1 MAEVEMTGTPYLRV
15 GSIGPEV
22 VAVRERLYATGDL
35 RGSSESP
42 ETFDGEVERAV
53 RSFQQRRGLLVDGIV
68 GPQTYR
74 TLDGARWLLGDRIL
88 MHTPGHLLMGDDVT
102 ALQERLLGLGFSSGR
117 VDGIF
122 GPSTDGAVREL
133 QRGVGLPPDGV
144 VGPKTLR
151 ALTQLS
157 RSVRGGAPH
166 GLREA
171 EAVRAAG
178 PSLHGRVIVLDPAG
192 SSAASQADTEGLTE
206 GEVTLDL
213 ARRIEGRLAAG
224 GVQVVLTRGVHGD
237 PTPSERAKLAN
248 ALGAD
253 VLLSLHCESLP
264 GSPQASGVATFFY
277 GVPDGGNAWSPM
289 GERLASLVQREICAR
304 TDLVDCRIH
313 PRTWELLRHTT
324 MPAVRVE
331 VGHLSHPGDARRLAD
346 PAFRDTLAE
355 AIVVAI
361 QRMYLQ
367 DEDATTGT
375 LRVDDVL
382 ARARRG

>member
-1 MAEVEMTGTPYLRV
+1 MTGMPLLRRGSV
-15 GSIGPEV
+15 GPAVI
-22 VAVRERLYATGDL
+22 AVRDRLIATGDL
-35 RGSSESP
+35 PSGATSP
-42 ETFDGEVERAV
+42 EVFDEEVERAV
-53 RSFQQRRGLLVDGIV
+53 RAFQQRRGLLVDGIV

-74 TLDGARWLLGDRIL
+74 MLDGARWLLGDRIL
-88 MHTPGHLLMGDDVT
+88 LHTPGHLLAGDDVA
-102 ALQERLLGLGFSSGR
+102 ALQERLLDLGFPCGR

-122 GPSTDGAVREL
+122 GTLTDGAVREL
-133 QRGVGLPPDGV
+133 QRGVGLRPDGT

-151 ALTQLS
+151 ALSQLG
-157 RSVRGGAPH
+157 RSVRGGAPQ

-171 EAVRAAG
+171 DAVRAAG
-178 PSLHGRVIVLDPAG
+178 PSLRGRVIVLDPGG
-192 SSAASQADTEGLTE
+192 SSQSPPAEGGAAGEGDI
-206 GEVTLDL
+206 TLDL

-224 GVQVVLTRGVHGD
+224 GVQVVLTRGVHGNPD
-237 PTPSERAKLAN
+237 DRERAELAN

-253 VLLSLHCESLP
+253 LLLSLHCESLP
-264 GSPQASGVATFFY
+264 GTPQASGVATFFY
-277 GVPDGGNAWSPM
+277 GAPAGGSAWSPM

-304 TDLVDCRIH
+304 TDLLDCRTH
-313 PRTWELLRHTT
+313 PRTWDLLRHTT
-324 MPAVRVE
+324 MPAVLAE

-355 AIVVAI
+355 SIVVAV

-367 DEDATTGT
+367 DDDATTGT

>member
-1 MAEVEMTGTPYLRV
+1 MTGTPLLRV
-15 GSIGPEV
+15 GDAGPEV
-22 VAVRERLYATGDL
+22 IAVRERLFATGDL
-35 RGSSESP
+35 KGSSEHP
-42 ETFDGEVERAV
+42 EIFDDEVERAV

-88 MHTPGHLLMGDDVT
+88 MHTPGHLTMGDDVA
-102 ALQERLLGLGFSSGR
+102 ALQERLLSLGFPSGR
-117 VDGIF
+117 VDGVF
-122 GPSTDGAVREL
+122 GAQTDGAVREL
-133 QRGVGLPPDGV
+133 QRGVGLRPDGM

-157 RSVRGGAPH
+157 RSVRGGAPQ

-178 PSLHGRVIVLDPAG
+178 PSLHGRVVVLDPGG
-192 SSAASQADTEGLTE
+192 SSAYPAAEGEGPTE

-237 PTPSERAKLAN
+237 PDPYERAQLAN

-264 GSPQASGVATFFY
+264 GSPQANGVATFFY
-277 GVPDGGNAWSPM
+277 GVPGGGSAWSTM

-331 VGHLSHPGDARRLAD
+331 VGHLSHPGDARPLAD
-346 PAFRDTLAE
+346 PAFRDTPAE
-355 AIVVAI
+355 AIVVAV

-375 LRVDDVL
+375 LRVADVL

>member
-1 MAEVEMTGTPYLRV
+1 MTGTPLLRK
-15 GSIGPEV
+15 GSVGPEV
-22 VAVRERLYATGDL
+22 VAVRDRLYATGDL
-35 RGSSESP
+35 RGTSVAP
-42 ETFDGEVERAV
+42 ETFDEEVERAV
-53 RSFQQRRGLLVDGIV
+53 RSFQQRRGLLVDGVV

-88 MHTPGHLLMGDDVT
+88 MHTPGHLTMGDDVT

-122 GPSTDGAVREL
+122 GPLTDGAVREL
-133 QRGVGLPPDGV
+133 QRGVGLRPDGV

-157 RSVRGGAPH
+157 RSVRGGAPQ

-178 PSLHGRVIVLDPAG
+178 PSLHGRVIVLDPG
-192 SSAASQADTEGLTE
+192 GTSAAPGDDGQGLTE

-237 PTPSERAKLAN
+237 PAPSERAQLAN

-277 GVPDGGNAWSPM
+277 GVPDGGSAWSPM

-324 MPAVRVE
+324 MPAVRVD

>member
-1 MAEVEMTGTPYLRV
+1 MTRTPHLRIGSRGT
-15 GSIGPEV
+15 EV
-22 VAVRERLYATGDL
+22 VAVRERLMATGDL
-35 RGSSESP
+35 QGVSEDP
-42 ETFDGEVERAV
+42 EVFDEEVERAV

-88 MHTPGHLLMGDDVT
+88 LHTPGHLTMGDDVG
-102 ALQERLLGLGFSSGR
+102 ALQERLLSLGFSCGR
-117 VDGIF
+117 VDGVF
-122 GPSTDGAVREL
+122 GTLTDGAVREL
-133 QRGVGLPPDGV
+133 QRGVGLRPDGM

-151 ALTQLS
+151 ALGQLS

-178 PSLHGRVIVLDPAG
+178 PSLQGRVIVLDPGG
-192 SSAASQADTEGLTE
+192 SPPPADREDDRLTE

-237 PTPSERAKLAN
+237 PGPYERAQLAN

-253 VLLSLHCESLP
+253 LLLSLHCESLP
-264 GSPQASGVATFFY
+264 GSPQASGVASFFY
-277 GVPDGGNAWSPM
+277 GVPDGGSAWSPM

-324 MPAVRVE
+324 MPAVRIE

-382 ARARRG
+382 ARARRN